1 MRTTLRTILLTSIA
15 LAASAAIGQ
24 DCFFSADFEDGAI
37 PAGWSNSSITIIATG
52 ETTDAWTVGT
62 AAQANSG
69 GFFPVPDIPIGN
81 LFAMVNDDA
90 PPCDCLMDQV
100 LLTTPLIDLTARS
113 NVAMRCRAFHEM
125 ALGGGPAKIEATTNG
140 SDWVMVDSLP
150 AVLGAWQDVHVDLS
164 AYDGASA
171 LQLRFTWSD
180 GGEWAS
186 GFAVD
191 DICLYERSAYDLA
204 VVVASV
210 NDPSHSAFDQSSRSL
225 SYTRLPLTQ
234 AADLAGS
241 VLVENRGTTTL
252 TDVTVTVAVTLGA
265 DLLGTVGGNT
275 IASLEPGE
283 RAYVNVAGLPTLG
296 NSGQLT
302 LDFQASYSGPADED
316 PTNDTGS
323 ASVWITGMGWDN
335 GYGAMALDDGTRQGS
350 LGSEQGFIAANRMEV
365 IAPATAYG
373 VSAVLGTDSQLDEV
387 VRAIIMDGNFAFID
401 TSERHSITQEDID
414 LAWGSGPIYLPFAN
428 APSLVAGDYFV
439 GLQRLSGSGRVSI
452 STSGNCAVGAAAF
465 MEGISFDIT
474 WCTSVPMVRLHLEE
488 LGVGIAEASARSR
501 SQLLV
506 YPQPVSTAGTLLS
519 GEEIRG
525 SVRLRAFDRTGRMA
539 METIVF
545 AQDGHR
551 VPFHA
556 DALSAG
562 TYVLEAAFGGRS
574 LRTPLVVV
582 R

>member
-1 MRTTLRTILLTSIA
+1 MRTTLRIIS
-15 LAASAAIGQ
+15 LACVAATASTVFGQ
-24 DCFFSADFEDGAI
+24 DCFFSADFEDGTI
-37 PAGWSNSSITIIATG
+37 PADWTNSSVTIIATG

-62 AAQANSG
+62 AAEANYG

-81 LFAMVNDDA
+81 HFAMVNDDA
-90 PPCDCLMDQV
+90 PPCDCVIDQV
-100 LLTTPLIDLTARS
+100 QLTTPLIDLTARS

-125 ALGGGPAKIEATTNG
+125 ALGGGPAKVEATTTG

-150 AVLGAWQDVHVDLS
+150 AVQGSWQDMFIDLS
-164 AYDGASA
+164 AYDGSPT

-191 DICLYERSAYDLA
+191 DICLYERVAYDLA
-204 VVVASV
+204 VVGAFV

-234 AADLAGS
+234 AADLAGA

-252 TDVTVTVAVTLGA
+252 SDVTVTVAVTLGA

-283 RAYVNVAGLPTLG
+283 RAYVNVAGLPTPG

-302 LDFQASYSGPADED
+302 LDFQASYSGPLDDD

-335 GYGAMALDDGTRQGS
+335 GYGAMALDDGTRQGG

-365 IAPATAYG
+365 IAPATAFG

-428 APSLVAGDYFV
+428 APSLTAGDYFV
-439 GLQRLSGSGRVSI
+439 GLQRLSGTGRVSV
-452 STSGNCAVGAAAF
+452 STSGNCAVGSVAF
-465 MEGISFDIT
+465 MEGSSFDIT
-474 WCTSVPMVRLHLEE
+474 WNTAVPMVRVHLEA
-488 LGVGIAEASARSR
+488 LGVGLGDPPAQAGNG
-501 SQLLV
+501 LLV
-506 YPQPVSTAGTLLS
+506 FPQPVSTTGTLLI
-519 GEEIRG
+519 EEEVHG
-525 SVRLRAFDRTGRMA
+525 NVRLRVFDATGRVA
-539 METIVF
+539 LETF
-545 AQDGHR
+545 GNTQQGHR
-551 VPFHA
+551 IPLHIES
-556 DALSAG
+556 LPSG
-562 TYVLEAAFGGRS
+562 TYVVEAAFDNRA
-574 LRTPLVVV
+574 LRTRLVIA